1 VKNLIYPVRVDQVIA
16 KRNTPFGIAVE
27 IVVFYEE
34 SQHRCDVFVE
44 EFPAGFLL
52 HLLMNEEISAMK
64 ISRRVNGK
72 HMTRFRALP
81 WSNQKDQMK
90 ARLFGLMLN
99 AIGSDIEAIEWHRHG
114 PQGVGEGNAL
124 AKRLEELLKKDVPDK
139 EADDDIPF

>member
-1 VKNLIYPVRVDQVIA
+1 MKNVIHAVRVDQVIA

-27 IVVFYEE
+27 ILVFYEGN
-34 SQHRCDVFVE
+34 QHRCDVFVE

-72 HMTRFRALP
+72 YMTRFRALP
-81 WSNQKDQMK
+81 WSNQADQMK
-90 ARLFGLMLN
+90 GRLFSLMLN
-99 AIGSDIEAIEWHRHG
+99 AIGSDIEAIEWHRHAQ
-114 PQGVGEGNAL
+114 QGVGEGNAL
-124 AKRLEELLKKDVPDK
+124 AKRLEELLKKDVPDE